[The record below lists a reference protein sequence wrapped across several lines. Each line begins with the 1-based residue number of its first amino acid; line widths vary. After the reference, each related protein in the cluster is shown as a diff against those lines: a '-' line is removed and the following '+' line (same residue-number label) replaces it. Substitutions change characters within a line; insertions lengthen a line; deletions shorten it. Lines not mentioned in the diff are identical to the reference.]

1 MTYTEAL
8 QYLYAATPAF
18 QEVGA
23 SAYKPGL
30 DTTRQLDAHYGH
42 PHRAFRSIHVAGTN
56 GKGSTSHS
64 LAAILQA
71 AGYRVGLFTSPHLLD
86 FSERIRVNGQ
96 PIDQDYVVRFTEG
109 AEVQIA
115 QLRPSFFELTTLMA
129 FCYFRDQQV
138 DYAIIEVGMGGRL
151 DSTNIISPIL
161 SIITGISLDH
171 TQYLGDTLAKI
182 AYEKAGIIKPQTRVI
197 IGRAEEPEVL
207 ATFQRRAEEEAA
219 PLRLAATEFRFAR
232 SQPEATG
239 QTLYLRPKGQ
249 GGTEHSVYFELG
261 GTAQRYNVPTILTA
275 VEELRRLGLELSDE
289 AVRKGLAEVC
299 ELTGL
304 RGGWGTLSRSPWV
317 ICDTGHNEDG
327 VRYVVEQLRSL
338 GCPLHI
344 IFGMVSDKDVRHVLA
359 LLPPEARYYFT
370 AARVARALP
379 ARELQELA
387 ESYGLRGEAYPDIS
401 AALEAA
407 KASAA
412 AGDLIFVGG
421 SNFLV
426 ADLISIYHN
435 TK

>member
-8 QYLYAATPAF
+8 QYLYTATPAF

-30 DTTRQLDAHYGH
+30 GTTRELDAHYGH
-42 PHRAFRSIHVAGTN
+42 PHRTFRSIHVAGTN

-109 AEVQIA
+109 ARAQITE
-115 QLRPSFFELTTLMA
+115 LRPSFFELTTLMA
-129 FCYFRDQQV
+129 FCYFHDQQV

-161 SIITGISLDH
+161 STITGISLDH

-182 AYEKAGIIKPQTRVI
+182 AYEKGGIIKPQTPVI

-219 PLRLAATEFRFAR
+219 PLRLAATEFRFVR

-239 QTLYLRPKGQ
+239 QTLYLQPKGQ
-249 GGTEHSVYFELG
+249 GEAERSVYFELG
-261 GTAQRYNVPTILTA
+261 GAAQRYNVPTILTA
-275 VEELRRLGLELSDE
+275 VEELRRLGLKLSDE

-299 ELTGL
+299 ALTGL
-304 RGGWGTLSRSPWV
+304 RGRWETLSRSPWV

>member
-8 QYLYAATPAF
+8 QYLYDATPAF

-42 PHRAFRSIHVAGTN
+42 PHRAFPSIHVAGTN

-109 AEVQIA
+109 ARAQITE
-115 QLRPSFFELTTLMA
+115 LRPSFFELTTLMA

-182 AYEKAGIIKPQTRVI
+182 AYEKAGIIKPQTPVI

-207 ATFQRRAEEEAA
+207 ETFRRCAEEVAA
-219 PLRLAATEFRFAR
+219 PLRLAATEFRFVR

-239 QTLYLRPKGQ
+239 QTLYLRPRGQ
-249 GGTEHSVYFELG
+249 GAAERSVYFELG
-261 GTAQRYNVPTILTA
+261 GAAQRYNLPTILTA
-275 VEELRRLGLELSDE
+275 VEELQRLGLELPDE
-289 AVRKGLAEVC
+289 AVSKGLAEVC
-299 ELTGL
+299 ALTGL
-304 RGGWGTLSRSPWV
+304 RGRWETLSHSPWV

-359 LLPPEARYYFT
+359 LLPPKARYYFT

-379 ARELQELA
+379 ARELRGLA

-407 KASAA
+407 KASAT
-412 AGDLIFVGG
+412 AGELIFVGG

>member
-8 QYLYAATPAF
+8 QYLYTATPAF

-30 DTTRQLDAHYGH
+30 GTTRELDAHYGH
-42 PHRAFRSIHVAGTN
+42 PHRTFRSIHVAGTN

-109 AEVQIA
+109 ARAQIA

-129 FCYFRDQQV
+129 FCYFHDQQV

-161 SIITGISLDH
+161 STITGISLDH

-182 AYEKAGIIKPQTRVI
+182 AYEKGGIIKPQTPVI

-219 PLRLAATEFRFAR
+219 PLRLAATEFRFVR

-239 QTLYLRPKGQ
+239 QTLYLQPKGQ
-249 GGTEHSVYFELG
+249 GEAERSVYFELG
-261 GTAQRYNVPTILTA
+261 GAAQRYNVPTILTA
-275 VEELRRLGLELSDE
+275 VEELRRLGLELPDE

-299 ELTGL
+299 ALTGL
-304 RGGWGTLSRSPWV
+304 RGRWETLSRSPWV

-359 LLPPEARYYFT
+359 LLPPEACYYFT

-387 ESYGLRGEAYPDIS
+387 ESYGLRGEAYPDVS

-407 KASAA
+407 KAAVA
-412 AGDLIFVGG
+412 AGELIFVGG

>member
-64 LAAILQA
+64 LAAILQS

-109 AEVQIA
+109 ARAQITE
-115 QLRPSFFELTTLMA
+115 LSPSFFELTTLMA

-182 AYEKAGIIKPQTRVI
+182 AYEKAGIIKSQTPVI

-219 PLRLAATEFRFAR
+219 PLRLAASELRFVR
-232 SQPEATG
+232 SQAVGRG
-239 QTLYLRPKGQ
+239 QELFFLSEGQ
-249 GGTEHSVYFELG
+249 GGTERSLYFELG
-261 GTAQRYNVPTILTA
+261 GAAQRYNVPTILTA
-275 VEELRRLGLELSDE
+275 VEELRRLGLELPDE
-289 AVRKGLAEVC
+289 AVHKGLAEVC

-304 RGGWGTLSRSPWV
+304 HGRWETLSRSPWV

-379 ARELQELA
+379 ARELLELA
-387 ESYGLRGEAYPDIS
+387 EDYGLRGEAYPDVS

-407 KASAA
+407 KAAVA
-412 AGDLIFVGG
+412 AGELIFVGG

>member
-30 DTTRQLDAHYGH
+30 DTTRELDAHYGH

-71 AGYRVGLFTSPHLLD
+71 TGYSIGLFTSPHLLD

-109 AEVQIA
+109 ARAQIA

-182 AYEKAGIIKPQTRVI
+182 AYEKAGIIKPQTPVI

-219 PLRLAATEFRFAR
+219 PLRLAATEFRFVR

-239 QTLYLRPKGQ
+239 QTLYLQPKGQ
-249 GGTEHSVYFELG
+249 GSTERSVYFELG
-261 GTAQRYNVPTILTA
+261 GAAQRYNLPTILTA

-289 AVRKGLAEVC
+289 AARKGLAEVC
-299 ELTGL
+299 ALSGL
-304 RGGWGTLSRSPWV
+304 RGRWETLSRSPWV

-359 LLPPEARYYFT
+359 LLPREARYYFT

-412 AGDLIFVGG
+412 AGELIFVGG

>member
-30 DTTRQLDAHYGH
+30 DTTRELDGHYGH

-64 LAAILQA
+64 LAAILQS

-86 FSERIRVNGQ
+86 FSERIRVDGQ

-109 AEVQIA
+109 ARAQIA

-182 AYEKAGIIKPQTRVI
+182 AYEKAGIIKPQTPVI

-207 ATFQRRAEEEAA
+207 ATFQRHAEEGAA
-219 PLRLAATEFRFAR
+219 PLQLAATEFRFVR

-239 QTLYLRPKGQ
+239 QTLYLRLKGQ
-249 GGTEHSVYFELG
+249 GEAEHSVYFELG
-261 GTAQRYNVPTILTA
+261 GAAQRYNLPTILTA
-275 VEELRRLGLELSDE
+275 VEELRRLGLELPDE
-289 AVRKGLAEVC
+289 AVRKGLTEVC
-299 ELTGL
+299 ALTGL
-304 RGGWGTLSRSPWV
+304 RGRWETLSRSPWV

-359 LLPPEARYYFT
+359 LLPLEARYYFT

-387 ESYGLRGEAYPDIS
+387 KSYGLQGEAYPDIS

-412 AGDLIFVGG
+412 AGELIFVGG

>member
-42 PHRAFRSIHVAGTN
+42 PHRAFPSIHVAGTN

-86 FSERIRVNGQ
+86 FSERIRVDGQ
-96 PIDQDYVVRFTEG
+96 PIDEDYVVRFTEG
-109 AEVQIA
+109 ARAQIA

-182 AYEKAGIIKPQTRVI
+182 AYEKAGIIKRQTPVI

-207 ATFQRRAEEEAA
+207 ATFQRCAEEAAA
-219 PLRLAATEFRFAR
+219 PLRLAATEFRFVR

-239 QTLYLRPKGQ
+239 QTLYLQPKGQ
-249 GGTEHSVYFELG
+249 GEAERSVYLELG
-261 GTAQRYNVPTILTA
+261 GAAQRYNVPTILTA

-304 RGGWGTLSRSPWV
+304 RGRWEMLSHTPWV

-387 ESYGLRGEAYPDIS
+387 EGYGLRGEAYPDVS

-407 KASAA
+407 KAAAA
-412 AGDLIFVGG
+412 AGELIFVGG

>member
-109 AEVQIA
+109 ARAQIA

-129 FCYFRDQQV
+129 FCYFHDQQV

-161 SIITGISLDH
+161 STITGISLDH

-182 AYEKAGIIKPQTRVI
+182 AYEKGGIIKPQTPVI

-219 PLRLAATEFRFAR
+219 PLRLAATEFRFVR

-239 QTLYLRPKGQ
+239 QTLYLQPKGQ
-249 GGTEHSVYFELG
+249 GEAERSVYFELG
-261 GTAQRYNVPTILTA
+261 GAAQRYNVPTILTA

-299 ELTGL
+299 ALTGL
-304 RGGWGTLSRSPWV
+304 RGRWETLSRSPWV

-344 IFGMVSDKDVRHVLA
+344 IFGMVSDKDIRHVLA

-412 AGDLIFVGG
+412 AGELIFVGG

>member
-30 DTTRQLDAHYGH
+30 DTTRALDTHYGH
-42 PHRAFRSIHVAGTN
+42 PHRAFPSIHVAGTN

-64 LAAILQA
+64 LAAILQS

-109 AEVQIA
+109 ARAQIS

-182 AYEKAGIIKPQTRVI
+182 AYEKAGIIKPQTPVI

-207 ATFQRRAEEEAA
+207 ATFQQRAEEEAA
-219 PLRLAATEFRFAR
+219 PLRLAATEFRFVC

-239 QTLYLRPKGQ
+239 QTLYLRPQGQ
-249 GGTEHSVYFELG
+249 RETERAVYFELG
-261 GTAQRYNVPTILTA
+261 GAAQRYNLPTILTA
-275 VEELRRLGLELSDE
+275 IEELRRLGLELPDE

-299 ELTGL
+299 ALTGL
-304 RGGWGTLSRSPWV
+304 CGRWETLSRSPWV

-379 ARELQELA
+379 ARELQKLA
-387 ESYGLRGEAYPDIS
+387 VDYGLRGEAYPDVS

-407 KASAA
+407 KAAAA
-412 AGDLIFVGG
+412 AGELIFVGG

>member
-30 DTTRQLDAHYGH
+30 DTTRELDARYGH
-42 PHRAFRSIHVAGTN
+42 PHRAFPSIHVAGTN

-109 AEVQIA
+109 ARAQITE
-115 QLRPSFFELTTLMA
+115 LRPSFFELTTLMA
-129 FCYFRDQQV
+129 FCYFHDQQV

-182 AYEKAGIIKPQTRVI
+182 AYEKAGIIKPQTPVI

-207 ATFQRRAEEEAA
+207 GTFQRRAEEEAA
-219 PLRLAATEFRFAR
+219 PLRLAATEFRFVR

-249 GGTEHSVYFELG
+249 GEAERSVYFELG
-261 GTAQRYNVPTILTA
+261 GAAQRYNVPTILTA

-299 ELTGL
+299 ALTGL
-304 RGGWGTLSRSPWV
+304 RGRWETLSRSPWV

-387 ESYGLRGEAYPDIS
+387 AGYELRGEAYPDIS

-412 AGDLIFVGG
+412 AGELIFAGG

>member
-30 DTTRQLDAHYGH
+30 DTTRELDTHYGH
-42 PHRAFRSIHVAGTN
+42 PHRVFPSIHVAGTN

-64 LAAILQA
+64 LAAILQS

-86 FSERIRVNGQ
+86 FSERIRINGE
-96 PIDQDYVVRFTEG
+96 PIDEDYVVRFTEG
-109 AEVQIA
+109 ARAQITE
-115 QLRPSFFELTTLMA
+115 LRPSFFELTTLMA

-182 AYEKAGIIKPQTRVI
+182 AYEKAGIIKPQTPVI

-207 ATFQRRAEEEAA
+207 ETFQQRAEEEAA
-219 PLRLAATEFRFAR
+219 SLRLAATEFRFVC
-232 SQPEATG
+232 SQPETTG

-249 GGTEHSVYFELG
+249 GEAERSVYFELG
-261 GTAQRYNVPTILTA
+261 GAAQRYNVPTILTA

-299 ELTGL
+299 ALTGL
-304 RGGWGTLSRSPWV
+304 RGRWETLSRSPWV

-327 VRYVVEQLRSL
+327 IRYVVEQLLSL

-379 ARELQELA
+379 ARELQEFA
-387 ESYGLRGEAYPDIS
+387 ASYGLRGEAYPDIS

-412 AGDLIFVGG
+412 AGELIFVGG

>member
-8 QYLYAATPAF
+8 QYLYDATPAF

-42 PHRAFRSIHVAGTN
+42 PHRAFPSIHVAGTN

-86 FSERIRVNGQ
+86 FSERIRVNDQ

-109 AEVQIA
+109 ARAQIA

-182 AYEKAGIIKPQTRVI
+182 AYEKAGIIKPQTPVI

-219 PLRLAATEFRFAR
+219 PLRLAATEFRFVR

-239 QTLYLRPKGQ
+239 QTLYLRPRGQ
-249 GGTEHSVYFELG
+249 GAAERSVYFELG
-261 GTAQRYNVPTILTA
+261 GAAQRYNLPTILTA

-289 AVRKGLAEVC
+289 AVSKGLAEVC
-299 ELTGL
+299 ALTGL
-304 RGGWGTLSRSPWV
+304 RGRWETLSHSPWV

-359 LLPPEARYYFT
+359 LLPREARYYFT

-401 AALEAA
+401 AALKAA

-412 AGDLIFVGG
+412 AGELIFVGG